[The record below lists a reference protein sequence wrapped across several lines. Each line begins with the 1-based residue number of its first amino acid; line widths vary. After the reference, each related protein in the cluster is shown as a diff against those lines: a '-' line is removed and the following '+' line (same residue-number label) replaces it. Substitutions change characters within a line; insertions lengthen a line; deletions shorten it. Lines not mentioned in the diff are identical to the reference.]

1 MRVGVGYS
9 ENPDTSAA
17 GRQAAE
23 SALLELGQMPCT
35 LVLMFAT
42 ARHNAKLLRKTV
54 AAVVGSNVPIVG
66 GGSVGGISNNQ
77 FGYDGDQIILAT
89 FALQDVT
96 CDIIVQEKIADN
108 EREAGRS
115 LGKKMEAYGIRPES
129 SVMLFYDAINRI
141 KGDVHLTMASPLLDG
156 IEQSMGFLPKLI
168 GAGMQGDFLLSSTP
182 QWTGAGLGEH
192 TALALS
198 FSGDIQIDSLIIH
211 GCKPGTGYYTV
222 TKADGQTILEIN
234 NQPALKFVEN
244 LLKSSIRPDDFPFF
258 LIFGVNKG
266 GKWDDFNE
274 EIYASRLCLAIDKE
288 RSGIVM
294 FEPDMVVGTEFQI
307 MYRSL
312 HLDYMPP
319 RIEEL
324 FARLN
329 GRKPVFAL
337 YINCAG
343 RAAGYVG
350 KDLED
355 AVVVQETV
363 AGRVPLMGIYT
374 GVEIGLVQGKPR
386 VLDWTGVFCL
396 FSVAA

>member
-1 MRVGVGYS
+1 M
-9 ENPDTSAA
+9 
-17 GRQAAE
+17 
-23 SALLELGQMPCT
+23 
-35 LVLMFAT
+35 
-42 ARHNAKLLRKTV
+42 
-54 AAVVGSNVPIVG
+54 
-66 GGSVGGISNNQ
+66 
-77 FGYDGDQIILAT
+77 
-89 FALQDVT
+89 
-96 CDIIVQEKIADN
+96 
-108 EREAGRS
+108 
-115 LGKKMEAYGIRPES
+115 
-129 SVMLFYDAINRI
+129 
-141 KGDVHLTMASPLLDG
+141 
-156 IEQSMGFLPKLI
+156 
-168 GAGMQGDFLLSSTP
+168 
-182 QWTGAGLGEH
+182 
-192 TALALS
+192 
-198 FSGDIQIDSLIIH
+198 
-211 GCKPGTGYYTV
+211 
-222 TKADGQTILEIN
+222 
-234 NQPALKFVEN
+234 
-244 LLKSSIRPDDFPFF
+244 
-258 LIFGVNKG
+258 NKG

-324 FARLN
+324 FTRLN